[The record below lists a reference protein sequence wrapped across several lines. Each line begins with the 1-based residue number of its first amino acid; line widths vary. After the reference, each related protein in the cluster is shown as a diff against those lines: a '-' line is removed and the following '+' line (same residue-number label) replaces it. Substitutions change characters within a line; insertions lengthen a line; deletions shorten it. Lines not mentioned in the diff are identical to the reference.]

1 MSPEDMSQWAE
12 QGDIRTMT
20 RTPMRRRQ
28 VLGMLSALAAAGIV
42 LPRQALANWDKVA
55 FEAKTMEDALKALGA
70 GSPAASGDVQIIA
83 SDIAENGAVVPVQA
97 VSRLPNTERIAILIE
112 KNPSMLAAAFDLT
125 PDTVPDVSAR
135 IKMGQTSNVIV
146 VVKADGKFYS
156 ATKEIK
162 VTLGG
167 CGG

>member
-1 MSPEDMSQWAE
+1 MLEKSM
-12 QGDIRTMT
+12 G
-20 RTPMRRRQ
+20 RRD
-28 VLGMLSALAAAGIV
+28 ALAFLGALTAAGFV
-42 LPRQALANWDKVA
+42 LPRAAFANWDKAA

-70 GSPAASGDVQIIA
+70 GTPAGSGEVQIVA

-97 VSRLPNTERIAILIE
+97 VSKLPNTERIAILVE
-112 KNPSMLAAAFDLT
+112 KNPSMLAASYDLG
-125 PDTVPDVSAR
+125 PETVPDVTAR

-146 VVKADGKFYS
+146 VVKADGKFYQAS
-156 ATKEIK
+156 KEIK

>member
-1 MSPEDMSQWAE
+1 MNEHQ
-12 QGDIRTMT
+12 QQ
-20 RTPMRRRQ
+20 RRHLLKAGGGAA
-28 VLGMLSALAAAGIV
+28 VLAALAAAGFV
-42 LPRQALANWDKVA
+42 VPRRALADWNKQA
-55 FEAKTMEDALKALGA
+55 FDAKTVDEALKALGA
-70 GSPAASGDVQIIA
+70 EAPANSADVQILA

-97 VSRLPNTERIAILIE
+97 VSKLAKTEKIAILVE
-112 KNPSMLAAAFDLT
+112 KNPNMLAATFDLG
-125 PDTVPDVSAR
+125 PDTLADVTAR

-156 ATKEIK
+156 TAKEIK

>member
-1 MSPEDMSQWAE
+1 MT
-12 QGDIRTMT
+12 IRALDRRGFLT
-20 RTPMRRRQ
+20 R
-28 VLGMLSALAAAGIV
+28 S
-42 LPRQALANWDKVA
+42 
-55 FEAKTMEDALKALGA
+55 FALGLTTALGTTLASSLARAEWNKAAFDGKSIADAMKSLGVA
-70 GSPAASGDVQIIA
+70 GAADSADVQILA

-97 VSRLPNTERIAILIE
+97 VSKIPGTTRISVLVE
-112 KNPSMLAAAFDLT
+112 KNPNTLAALFEIG
-125 PDTVPDVSAR
+125 PDMVPDVTTR

-146 VVKADGKFYS
+146 LVEAGGKHFT

>member
-1 MSPEDMSQWAE
+1 
-12 QGDIRTMT
+12 MT
-20 RTPMRRRQ
+20 IAPLHRRSFLSRAAAFGLTTALSTT
-28 VLGMLSALAAAGIV
+28 LGARLAAAAWNK
-42 LPRQALANWDKVA
+42 PA
-55 FEAKTMEDALKALGA
+55 FDGKTMADTLKQLGVDGA
-70 GSPAASGDVQIIA
+70 KDSGDVQIIA

-97 VSRLPNTERIAILIE
+97 VSKIPDTTRIAFLVE
-112 KNPSMLAAAFDLT
+112 KNPNTLAALFDIG
-125 PDTVPDVSAR
+125 PDMVADVTTR

-146 VVKADGKFYS
+146 VVTAGGKNFT